1 MATWKG
7 EFIVSVLGFAG
18 LSLGTFELHKLK
30 AKQIQTELICPE
42 CQVKVE
48 SIPISERY
56 RCPKCQRKF
65 KSWYQLKR
73 AVKSGDGYIP
83 IPPKKTEKTAKAE
96 LKLLDL
102 SEVRGLVTKEEYV
115 VIPRDEGSRRN
126 LQKIGAMLLRHN
138 KVALFKLCF
147 RKGGDQHIF
156 YITVNDDGL
165 IIARSIVPLN
175 LVEPLPAGVVYAE
188 ENVPEQEIQ
197 ELLNAM
203 PKATEQDL
211 ILVDETIEAVA
222 KAQPEEAQDLVKAIK
237 QVMIKEQ

>member
-7 EFIVSVLGFAG
+7 EFSVSVMGFAG
-18 LSLGTFELHKLK
+18 LSLGSFELHKLK
-30 AKQIQTELICPE
+30 AKEVKTELITPCCKVKAEDINRNLNRYKCPSCGQE
-42 CQVKVE
+42 
-48 SIPISERY
+48 Y
-56 RCPKCQRKF
+56 
-65 KSWYQLKR
+65 KSWYQLQR
-73 AVKSGDGYIP
+73 AVKSGEGYIP
-83 IPPKKTEKTAKAE
+83 IPKKKTEKTAKAE

-115 VIPRDEGSRRN
+115 VIPRDESAKRN

-138 KVALFKLCF
+138 KVALFRLCF
-147 RKGGDQHIF
+147 RRGGDHHIF

-165 IIARSIVPLN
+165 IIARAIVPLN

-197 ELLNAM
+197 ELLSAM

-211 ILVDETIEAVA
+211 ILIDETIETIA
-222 KAQPEEAQDLVKAIK
+222 KAQPEESQDLVKAIK
-237 QVMIKEQ
+237 QVMVK